1 MEDQDAWGEYDYS
14 DYYSNCW
21 GILELAHIFNDALK
35 LEGSDFMS
43 SDFFN
48 DVYQYNYFMCNDEA
62 RKRLR
67 EWTSRSQLVLAITKP
82 SHIFIDLLDPPQERR
97 DDVIDL
103 TQDSSDGISDN
114 ELLDLRANGSDNH
127 KKRKCPECRRYYM
140 DRNHDEVIEFS
151 PNSPLGH
158 L

>member
-1 MEDQDAWGEYDYS
+1 MRYMEDSDSWGEFDYS

-35 LEGSDFMS
+35 LEGNDIMY

-67 EWTSRSQLVLAITKP
+67 EWTSRSQLVPAITRP
-82 SHIFIDLLDPPQERR
+82 SHIVIDLLDPPQEHR
-97 DDVIDL
+97 DEVIDL

-114 ELLDLRANGSDNH
+114 ELFDLRANGHD
-127 KKRKCPECRRYYM
+127 KKRNCPESRR
-140 DRNHDEVIEFS
+140 HFDEVIEFF

-158 L
+158 I